1 MRCSAKRVTKHKVTF
16 SFVNGSATR
25 NLHLIRRLRR
35 HLSRCG
41 SGRRGSRSPPETD
54 SLPRP
59 CFAALKGEAKEESCR
74 TAREQTSFA
83 RIQKLS
89 PLCTTSLLFV
99 SPGLPVLR
107 GVSGGGAALSPG
119 FQLNLCSL
127 PKHGAHSAA
136 QPPERS
142 FFFLVF
148 LSAEKEKRRV
158 SDAVGKSLSEI
169 KIRHYLTVHTRSTS
183 HPGTEGAFLK
193 NIL

>member
-1 MRCSAKRVTKHKVTF
+1 MF
-16 SFVNGSATR
+16 
-25 NLHLIRRLRR
+25 
-35 HLSRCG
+35 CG
-41 SGRRGSRSPPETD
+41 QRFPDCVRAYSGFPSEGCEAGAVLG
-54 SLPRP
+54 LPRRP
-59 CFAALKGEAKEESCR
+59 IHCRAPGSQPSKGKAKSGSCR
-74 TAREQTSFA
+74 AAREQTFFA
-83 RIQKLS
+83 RTQKLS

>member
-1 MRCSAKRVTKHKVTF
+1 MRTWEF
-16 SFVNGSATR
+16 SFFVFGV
-25 NLHLIRRLRR
+25 
-35 HLSRCG
+35 G
-41 SGRRGSRSPPETD
+41 F
-54 SLPRP
+54 
-59 CFAALKGEAKEESCR
+59 CFADRDFLTASEPTRASPQGEAKVGIMPRGLR
-74 TAREQTSFA
+74 TAFA
-83 RIQKLS
+83 RTQKLS

-148 LSAEKEKRRV
+148 LSAEKEKRRG

-169 KIRHYLTVHTRSTS
+169 KIRYYLTVHTRSTS